1 MLAGRAGAVLFAVL
15 LLGAPTRENDPNG
28 AHRRGDRAWA
38 GRPRA
43 ASRRDTALPRQR
55 PSPATEHLRPSSPA
69 ARCANLLRVLLVM
82 RRMRVPGAFSASRCR
97 GMTWLYDPLRRYP
110 PTL

>member
-15 LLGAPTRENDPNG
+15 LLSAPTCANDPNG

-43 ASRRDTALPRQR
+43 ASRRDTALPRPP

-69 ARCANLLRVLLVM
+69 APCANLLRVLLVV
-82 RRMRVPGAFSASRCR
+82 RRIPGPR
-97 GMTWLYDPLRRYP
+97 PLRTSRAKGS
-110 PTL
+110 